1 MSKEKQQGG
10 LTPLPRDDRDLPL
23 GKFVKL
29 PELIELPESFEFTTP
44 FPVRNQGETD
54 FCSAYASCGIS
65 QLQEGLELYPPF
77 SFAASKKISGNIDEW
92 GQDLRSALKA
102 HQKYGGL
109 PLEDVP
115 EGVKSLSNEAL
126 RNFNVFSFELKE
138 KALKQRKKSY
148 FTTKGQ
154 YDAFDNIRASI
165 WQFRNEKQG
174 VIIGVGFSWSLS
186 QYILDTIGQGY
197 GHAMYLTG
205 WDKDGLIAVNSYG
218 ESAGK
223 NGKHRIT
230 REVINE
236 FVGKYGAYMMLDI
249 DPDEVKRQLTS
260 KPCYVTIWEQ
270 IKLWIS
276 SI

>member
-1 MSKEKQQGG
+1 MAKDKFG
-10 LTPLPRDDRDLPL
+10 LRDITKDKRDLQLGALYFLPRLEDLPD
-23 GKFVKL
+23 
-29 PELIELPESFEFTTP
+29 SFDLKPP
-44 FPVRNQGETD
+44 FPVKDQGNTD
-54 FCSAYASCGIS
+54 YCSAYSSCGVS
-65 QLQEGLELYPPF
+65 ELQEIVELYPEY
-77 SFAASKKISGNIDEW
+77 SFALSKEISGDPDAW
-92 GQDLRSALKA
+92 GQNMRDAMKA

-115 EGVKSLSNEAL
+115 EGVKSLSNESL
-126 RNFNVFSFELKE
+126 RDFNVFSFELKE
-138 KALKQRKKSY
+138 KAFKQRKKSY